1 MLCFFLA
8 LISETSANDFVII
21 RHLRVH
27 GPPQPRGLVMN
38 FSQKIMLL
46 MLFSSSVDQVLS
58 LIIIGRSNQVVAYLI
73 WR

>member
-1 MLCFFLA
+1 
-8 LISETSANDFVII
+8 
-21 RHLRVH
+21 
-27 GPPQPRGLVMN
+27 MN